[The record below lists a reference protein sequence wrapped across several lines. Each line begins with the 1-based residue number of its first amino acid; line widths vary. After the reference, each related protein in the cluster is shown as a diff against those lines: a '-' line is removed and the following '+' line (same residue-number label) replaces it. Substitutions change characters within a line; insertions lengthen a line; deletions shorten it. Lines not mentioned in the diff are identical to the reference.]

1 MDLIFFPDTQPFD
14 PDKSEAKDEVGDVG
28 KEIKDLYRHRSDLYL
43 RVKSFL
49 KALKKVTDI
58 APYLQNK
65 QIFKF
70 PQKYDGLYEMRI
82 PKQEKGGVFR
92 IYFCFP
98 KTDLQTLILLCAE
111 LKQKTKPMKLD
122 NALIKLKQYREDENK
137 EVHNEEH

>member
-1 MDLIFFPDTQPFD
+1 MDLIFFPDTHPFD
-14 PDKSEAKDEVGDVG
+14 PDKSEAKDEGGDVG
-28 KEIKDLYRHRSDLYL
+28 KEIKGLSKYRQDLYL

>member
-1 MDLIFFPDTQPFD
+1 MEFIFFPDTQPFD

-49 KALKKVTDI
+49 KTLKKVTDI

-82 PKQEKGGVFR
+82 PKQEKVAFLEFTFVFR
-92 IYFCFP
+92 RPIC
-98 KTDLQTLILLCAE
+98 K
-111 LKQKTKPMKLD
+111 
-122 NALIKLKQYREDENK
+122 
-137 EVHNEEH
+137 H

>member
-1 MDLIFFPDTQPFD
+1 MDLIFFPDTHPFD

-49 KALKKVTDI
+49 KTLKKVTDI
-58 APYLQNK
+58 KPYLQSE
-65 QIFKF
+65 QISKIT
-70 PQKYDGLYEMRI
+70 QKYDGLYEMRI
-82 PKQEKGGVFR
+82 PKQRKGGVFR
-92 IYFCFP
+92 IYFCFS
-98 KTDLQTLILLCAE
+98 KTNRQKLILLCAE

>member
-1 MDLIFFPDTQPFD
+1 M
-14 PDKSEAKDEVGDVG
+14 
-28 KEIKDLYRHRSDLYL
+28 
-43 RVKSFL
+43 
-49 KALKKVTDI
+49 TDI

-92 IYFCFP
+92 IYFCFS

-111 LKQKTKPMKLD
+111 LKHKKKPMKLD
-122 NALIKLKQYREDENK
+122 SALKKLKQYKDDENK
-137 EVHNEEH
+137 